1 MTNKTRQDYFQQ
13 NFNALDEALAWH
25 AVTVLGH
32 PVWACQYCAD
42 TLEDEVIPE
51 GIADDGSIAV
61 QAMPNFTTIGEDP
74 NDVEDMSFEEF
85 CKYGPFAVYCSNY
98 QHDELERIKYYAV
111 SYALTAVDHAVFAG
125 YGVKPSEA
133 PTARYKFTLNLV
145 RDMLERELASMDTE

>member
-1 MTNKTRQDYFQQ
+1 MIKTRKDYFQQ
-13 NFNALDEALAWH
+13 NFNVLDEALAWH

-42 TLEDEVIPE
+42 TLEDERLS
-51 GIADDGSIAV
+51 DGTCV
-61 QAMPNFTTIGEDP
+61 PNFTTIGEDS

-98 QHDELERIKYYAV
+98 ASDEIRRIKYYAV
-111 SYALTAVDHAVFAG
+111 SYALTAVEHGIFAG
-125 YGVKPSEA
+125 YGIKPSEA
-133 PTARYKFTLNLV
+133 PTSRYKFVLNLV